1 MRFEKKDGSFAEAL
15 KNLDIS
21 EGDILLVASDIT
33 ALLFNLK
40 TALGIR
46 RRADV
51 DNALH
56 ALIDAFQAAVGKS
69 GTLLFPVFSWSWCR
83 GDGFDIRTTRG
94 EVGALQ
100 NWVLANRPEF
110 VRTRHPIYSFMV
122 WGKDADVLRAM
133 DNQDSWSHASPF
145 RFLHEH
151 GAKHLLFNI
160 EPCQALTFMH
170 YIEQELDVPYRYP
183 KYFFGK
189 YTDEN
194 GNTETRMY
202 SMFARDI
209 GLGAGCRILND
220 WLVENNAAKRVHW
233 EGNVLASVDL
243 KASYP
248 LIRDDILLNRGRN
261 TVSYAS
267 GEPDLNMP
275 RRIPFEVKGPEER
288 TC

>member
-1 MRFEKKDGSFAEAL
+1 MRFEIKDGSFSEAL
-15 KNLDIS
+15 ENLGIA

-40 TALGIR
+40 SELGIR
-46 RRADV
+46 RKADV
-51 DNALH
+51 DEALH
-56 ALIDAFQAAVGKS
+56 SLIDAFQAAVGKN

-83 GDGFDIRTTRG
+83 GNGFDIRTTKG

-100 NWVLANRPEF
+100 NWVLANRTDF

-122 WGKDADVLRAM
+122 WGKDTDILCAM

-145 RFLHEH
+145 GFLHEH

-160 EPCQALTFMH
+160 EPYQALTFMH

-189 YTDEN
+189 YTDRN

-202 SMFARDI
+202 SMFVRDI
-209 GLGAGCRILND
+209 DLGAGCKIRND
-220 WLVENNAAKRVHW
+220 WLVEKNAARTVRW
-233 EGNVLASVDL
+233 EGNVLTSVDL

-248 LIRDDILLNRGRN
+248 VIRDDILCNRGRN
-261 TVSYAS
+261 TVSYGS
-267 GEPDLNMP
+267 GEPDLETP
-275 RRIPFEVKGPEER
+275 RRIPFEVKGLDG
-288 TC
+288 